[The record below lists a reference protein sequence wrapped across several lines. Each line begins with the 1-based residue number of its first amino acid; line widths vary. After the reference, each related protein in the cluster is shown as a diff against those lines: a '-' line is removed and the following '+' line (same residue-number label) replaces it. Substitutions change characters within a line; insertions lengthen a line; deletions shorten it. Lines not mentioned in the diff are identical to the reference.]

1 MQISTNYLFERS
13 TERMGLMQNDLAKSQ
28 AQIAS
33 RKQVLNPSDA
43 PDQAAAIARLKSVI
57 RRQDSY
63 AVTINTT
70 QSRLEVESS
79 VLESANSVLI
89 RIKELAIQANSGTQ
103 SPVSRQAIASEM
115 KGLRNHLLG
124 LANTQDTNGN
134 YMFSGSQTHTEAFA
148 TQSDGSVVYQGDQT
162 RMSVEVGEQRKITI
176 NRPGSDAF
184 VRVLRGSGAEVS
196 GVGFFQ
202 AIDDLTAAVWHEH
215 PGPQGM
221 STTDRNNL
229 IRGLNEIDALHT
241 GVILA
246 QGDGGTNMQV
256 LEQQSATLDSTKLN
270 LQTALSDI
278 EDLDYASAIT
288 KMQQQLLSLEA
299 AQASFAKI
307 SQLSLFNYIK

>member
-28 AQIAS
+28 AQIAA

-70 QSRLEVESS
+70 QARLEVESS

-115 KGLRNHLLG
+115 KGLRNHLLS

-184 VRVLRGSGAEVS
+184 VRVLRGSGAEVI
-196 GVGFFQ
+196 GIGFFQ
-202 AIDDLTAAVWHEH
+202 AIDDLTDAVWDG
-215 PGPQGM
+215 PGSM
-221 STTDRNNL
+221 STADRNNL

>member
-1 MQISTNYLFERS
+1 
-13 TERMGLMQNDLAKSQ
+13 
-28 AQIAS
+28 
-33 RKQVLNPSDA
+33 
-43 PDQAAAIARLKSVI
+43 
-57 RRQDSY
+57 
-63 AVTINTT
+63 
-70 QSRLEVESS
+70 
-79 VLESANSVLI
+79 
-89 RIKELAIQANSGTQ
+89 
-103 SPVSRQAIASEM
+103 
-115 KGLRNHLLG
+115 
-124 LANTQDTNGN
+124 
-134 YMFSGSQTHTEAFA
+134 
-148 TQSDGSVVYQGDQT
+148 
-162 RMSVEVGEQRKITI
+162 
-176 NRPGSDAF
+176 
-184 VRVLRGSGAEVS
+184 
-196 GVGFFQ
+196 
-202 AIDDLTAAVWHEH
+202 
-215 PGPQGM
+215 M

>member
-28 AQIAS
+28 AQIAA

-115 KGLRNHLLG
+115 KGLRNHLLS

-202 AIDDLTAAVWHEH
+202 AIDDLTYAVWHGQ
-215 PGPQGM
+215 PSM
-221 STTDRNNL
+221 STTYRNNL

>member
-28 AQIAS
+28 AQIAA

-103 SPVSRQAIASEM
+103 SPISRQAIASEM

-134 YMFSGSQTHTEAFA
+134 YMFSGSQTRTEAFA
-148 TQSDGSVVYQGDQT
+148 TQSDGSVIYKGDQT

-202 AIDDLTAAVWHEH
+202 AIDDLTYAVWHGE
-215 PGPQGM
+215 PSM
-221 STTDRNNL
+221 STTYRNNL

>member
-28 AQIAS
+28 AQIAA

-115 KGLRNHLLG
+115 KGLRNHLLS

-134 YMFSGSQTHTEAFA
+134 YMFSGSQTRTEAFA
-148 TQSDGSVVYQGDQT
+148 TQSDGSVIYKGDQT

-202 AIDDLTAAVWHEH
+202 AIDDLTYAVWHGQ
-215 PGPQGM
+215 PSM
-221 STTDRNNL
+221 STADRNNL

>member
-28 AQIAS
+28 AQIAA

-70 QSRLEVESS
+70 QARLEVESS

-103 SPVSRQAIASEM
+103 SPISRQAIASEM

-134 YMFSGSQTHTEAFA
+134 YMFSGSQTRTEAFA

-202 AIDDLTAAVWHEH
+202 AIDDLTAAVY

-221 STTDRNNL
+221 STADRNNL

>member
-28 AQIAS
+28 AQIAA

-115 KGLRNHLLG
+115 KGLRNHLLS

-184 VRVLRGSGAEVS
+184 VRVLRGSGAEVI

-202 AIDDLTAAVWHEH
+202 AIDDLTYAVWHGE
-215 PGPQGM
+215 PSM
-221 STTDRNNL
+221 STTYRNNL

>member
-28 AQIAS
+28 AQIAA

-70 QSRLEVESS
+70 QARLEVESS

-103 SPVSRQAIASEM
+103 SPISRQAIASEM
-115 KGLRNHLLG
+115 KGLRNHLLS

-202 AIDDLTAAVWHEH
+202 AIDDLTAAVWHE
-215 PGPQGM
+215 

>member
-70 QSRLEVESS
+70 QARLEVESS

-89 RIKELAIQANSGTQ
+89 RIKELALQANSGTQ

-115 KGLRNHLLG
+115 KGLRNHLLS

-184 VRVLRGSGAEVS
+184 VRVLRGSGAEVI
-196 GVGFFQ
+196 GIGFFQ
-202 AIDDLTAAVWHEH
+202 AIDDLTDAVWDG
-215 PGPQGM
+215 PGSM
-221 STTDRNNL
+221 STADRNNL

>member
-28 AQIAS
+28 AQIAA

-70 QSRLEVESS
+70 QARLEVESS

-89 RIKELAIQANSGTQ
+89 RIKELALQANSGTQ

-115 KGLRNHLLG
+115 KGLRNHLLS

-184 VRVLRGSGAEVS
+184 VRVLRGSGAEVI

-202 AIDDLTAAVWHEH
+202 AIDDLTDAVWDG
-215 PGPQGM
+215 PGSM
-221 STTDRNNL
+221 STADRNNL

>member
-28 AQIAS
+28 AQIAA

-70 QSRLEVESS
+70 QARLEVESS

-103 SPVSRQAIASEM
+103 SPISRQAIASEM
-115 KGLRNHLLG
+115 KGLRNHLLS

-202 AIDDLTAAVWHEH
+202 AIDDLTEAVWDETRA
-215 PGPQGM
+215 QVM
-221 STTDRNNL
+221 STADRNNL

-256 LEQQSATLDSTKLN
+256 LEQQSATLDSTKLS